1 MFIIAS
7 SSLVPGLV
15 SVAASVFSSTMELN
29 DLLLVLYAILAAAF
43 STSSSLG
50 PLWSPPLDCHHCLCL
65 LIHHILPLVLL
76 LLSGI
81 SLFSASKGQI

>member
-7 SSLVPGLV
+7 SSLVLGLV
-15 SVAASVFSSTMELN
+15 SVVASVFSSTMELN
-29 DLLLVLYAILAAAF
+29 GLLLVLHAILAAAF
-43 STSSSLG
+43 SACSSLG
-50 PLWSPPLDCHHCLCL
+50 PLWSPPLDCHHCLYL

-81 SLFSASKGQI
+81 SLFSASKDQI

>member
-15 SVAASVFSSTMELN
+15 SVVASVFSSTMELN

-76 LLSGI
+76 LLSSI